1 MKTDLILLASG
12 YSRRFQGNK
21 LLYELDG
28 MPLIAHTLQ
37 KLSTLNPHS
46 LIVVTQYEEV
56 EKLARDYN
64 AVVVFNTQ
72 ARKGQSFSIRLGIE
86 RSTADQAMLCV
97 ADQPYL
103 RLHTFKKLLE
113 LADGEHIICVTCQGI
128 LRNPAVF
135 PRKYYKELLALS
147 DEQGGKQILKKY
159 REKVI
164 AVPCDVDEV
173 RDIDKRSDLK

>member
-1 MKTDLILLASG
+1 M
-12 YSRRFQGNK
+12 
-21 LLYELDG
+21 
-28 MPLIAHTLQ
+28 
-37 KLSTLNPHS
+37 
-46 LIVVTQYEEV
+46 
-56 EKLARDYN
+56 
-64 AVVVFNTQ
+64 VFNTQ

-128 LRNPAVF
+128 LRNPAIF

-173 RDIDKRSDLK
+173 WDIDKRSDLK

>member
-1 MKTDLILLASG
+1 MCI
-12 YSRRFQGNK
+12 
-21 LLYELDG
+21 
-28 MPLIAHTLQ
+28 
-37 KLSTLNPHS
+37 
-46 LIVVTQYEEV
+46 
-56 EKLARDYN
+56 RD
-64 AVVVFNTQ
+64 
-72 ARKGQSFSIRLGIE
+72 R
-86 RSTADQAMLCV
+86 LCV

-173 RDIDKRSDLK
+173 RDIDKRSEDVYKRQVRNAGNLMCKHCEIRLCNRYDKADDKGDAYHKTCLLYTSNDSERRDISCQKI

>member
-37 KLSTLNPHS
+37 KLSALKPHS

-86 RSTADQAMLCV
+86 RSTADQAML
-97 ADQPYL
+97 
-103 RLHTFKKLLE
+103 
-113 LADGEHIICVTCQGI
+113 
-128 LRNPAVF
+128 
-135 PRKYYKELLALS
+135 
-147 DEQGGKQILKKY
+147 
-159 REKVI
+159 
-164 AVPCDVDEV
+164 
-173 RDIDKRSDLK
+173 

>member
-1 MKTDLILLASG
+1 M
-12 YSRRFQGNK
+12 
-21 LLYELDG
+21 
-28 MPLIAHTLQ
+28 
-37 KLSTLNPHS
+37 
-46 LIVVTQYEEV
+46 VTQYEEV

-103 RLHTFKKLLE
+103 RLNTFKKLLE

-128 LRNPAVF
+128 LRNPAIF
-135 PRKYYKELLALS
+135 PRKYYKELLALA

-173 RDIDKRSDLK
+173 RDRIVKKESHGGWELLGKKLNPQLFIDFLLYENKQSLYKIYSFSGSCLWM

>member
-28 MPLIAHTLQ
+28 MPLITHTLQ
-37 KLSTLNPHS
+37 KLSTLKQDS
-46 LIVVTQYEEV
+46 LIVVTQYKEIEE
-56 EKLARDYN
+56 LAKGYG
-64 AVVVFNTQ
+64 AVIVTNTQ
-72 ARKGQSFSIRLGIE
+72 ACEGQSSSIRLGIE

>member
-97 ADQPYL
+97 AD
-103 RLHTFKKLLE
+103 
-113 LADGEHIICVTCQGI
+113 HIICVTCQGI
-128 LRNPAVF
+128 LRNPAIF
-135 PRKYYKELLALS
+135 PRKYYKELLALA

>member
-28 MPLIAHTLQ
+28 MPLIAHTLH
-37 KLSTLNPHS
+37 KLSALKPHS
-46 LIVVTQYEEV
+46 LIVVTQYEEI
-56 EKLARDYN
+56 EKLANDYN

-72 ARKGQSFSIRLGIE
+72 AREGQSSSIRLGIK
-86 RSTADQAMLCV
+86 RSDADQAMLCV

-103 RLHTFKKLLE
+103 RLETCKKLLE

-128 LRNPAVF
+128 LRNPAIF
-135 PRKYYKELLALS
+135 PRKYYQELLALS

-164 AVPCDVDEV
+164 AVPCGLDEV
-173 RDIDKRSDLK
+173 RDIDKRIDLK

>member
-64 AVVVFNTQ
+64 AVW
-72 ARKGQSFSIRLGIE
+72 FSIRRPE
-86 RSTADQAMLCV
+86 KDNRF
-97 ADQPYL
+97 PYD
-103 RLHTFKKLLE
+103 LE
-113 LADGEHIICVTCQGI
+113 LKEVLLIRQCCVLRISRICAYIHLRSCWSWQMENI
-128 LRNPAVF
+128 LSVLPVKVF
-135 PRKYYKELLALS
+135 
-147 DEQGGKQILKKY
+147 
-159 REKVI
+159 
-164 AVPCDVDEV
+164 
-173 RDIDKRSDLK
+173 

>member
-1 MKTDLILLASG
+1 MSIICIGQCAYDLTFPIQEPLIENQKYRIMAVSYTHLLASG

-37 KLSTLNPHS
+37 KLSALKPHS

-56 EKLARDYN
+56 EKLANDYN

-72 ARKGQSFSIRLGIE
+72 AREGQSSSIRLGIK
-86 RSTADQAMLCV
+86 RSDADQAMLCV

-103 RLHTFKKLLE
+103 RLEKMCIRDRNEGYPVESGNT
-113 LADGEHIICVTCQGI
+113 DGI
-128 LRNPAVF
+128 
-135 PRKYYKELLALS
+135 
-147 DEQGGKQILKKY
+147 
-159 REKVI
+159 
-164 AVPCDVDEV
+164 
-173 RDIDKRSDLK
+173 